1 MVRYLLRLPD
11 ELHERLV
18 SESQALGRSLHAH
31 ILWALEKRPP
41 ASAFLTEAGE
51 RLRRELKGRSKVA
64 KAKKR

>member
-31 ILWALEKRPP
+31 ILWALERRPP
-41 ASAFLTEAGE
+41 ASAFLEEARE
-51 RLRRELKGRSKVA
+51 RLGAKSKARPKSARS
-64 KAKKR
+64 R